1 MAANDRFRWEITE
14 LESSFFSVFI
24 IIFLVLK
31 FNKLILSFHNRVTK
45 DLFRLFSFNFINF
58 IL

>member
-45 DLFRLFSFNFINF
+45 DLFRLFSFNFINS
-58 IL
+58 IS

>member
-14 LESSFFSVFI
+14 LESSFFSVFV

-45 DLFRLFSFNFINF
+45 DLFRLFSFNFINS
-58 IL
+58 IS